1 MQLEET
7 RILTGQALV
16 DAMIAR
22 DDSAWR
28 IFLEDFGPLIN
39 GLCRTARLDTDEID
53 DIVQSIMVKLLDHDC
68 RALRH
73 LKVTR
78 EGLYQWFK
86 VVVSRAISDFYR
98 HQRRRKEHEAEWV
111 ELRFSLE
118 EEKIDF
124 TQMLDS
130 ASVIDDLLA
139 GLSDEERTLFWF
151 EYRGVRNSE
160 IVRVLGLQLQT
171 VQKRLSRLRKKLR
184 KLMIEKGLAS
194 LE

>member
-1 MQLEET
+1 MEDT
-7 RILTGQALV
+7 RILTGQGLV

-39 GLCRTARLDTDEID
+39 GLCRRARLDTDEID
-53 DIVQSIMVKLLDHDC
+53 DIVQSIVVKLLEQDC
-68 RALRH
+68 RALRQV
-73 LKVTR
+73 KVTR
-78 EGLYQWFK
+78 ESLYKWFK

-98 HQRRRKEHEAEWV
+98 HQRRRKEHEAEWAV
-111 ELRFSLE
+111 LRLSLE

-139 GLSDEERTLFWF
+139 ELTDEERTMFWF
-151 EYRGVRNSE
+151 EYRGVRNTE

-171 VQKRLSRLRKKLR
+171 VQKRLSRLRSKLR
-184 KLMIEKGLAS
+184 KQMIEKGLAR